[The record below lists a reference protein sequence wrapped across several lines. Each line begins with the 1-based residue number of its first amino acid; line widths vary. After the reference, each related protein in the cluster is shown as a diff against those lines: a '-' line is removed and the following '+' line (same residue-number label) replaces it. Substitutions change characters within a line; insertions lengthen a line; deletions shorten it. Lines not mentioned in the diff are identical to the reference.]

1 MAADTSTP
9 AISRTLQQT
18 QPWARFM
25 GIMGFVSVAFMI
37 VAGVAGGAIG
47 IATQNPQAAILL
59 IVYPLM
65 AVLYIFPSMYLLRYS
80 NRIREFVVQGQQT
93 QLEAALEAQRSF
105 WKFVGVLTLVGLIV
119 AVLGI
124 VVAIALPFALASQ

>member
-1 MAADTSTP
+1 MTTDTLTP
-9 AISRTLQQT
+9 AVSRILQQT

-25 GIMGFVSVAFMI
+25 GIIGFVSVAFM
-37 VAGVAGGAIG
+37 VFSGVAAGAIG
-47 IATQNPQAAILL
+47 VATQNPQAAILL
-59 IVYPLM
+59 IVYPLT

-80 NRIREFVVQGQQT
+80 NRIREFVAQGQQT

-105 WKFVGVLTLVGLIV
+105 WKFVGVLTLVALVV

-124 VVAIALPFALASQ
+124 VVAIALPFALASR

>member
-1 MAADTSTP
+1 MTTDTLTP
-9 AISRTLQQT
+9 AVSRILQQT

-25 GIMGFVSVAFMI
+25 GIIGFVSVAFMI
-37 VAGVAGGAIG
+37 VGGVAAGAIG
-47 IATQNPQAAILL
+47 VATQNPQAAIPL
-59 IVYPLM
+59 IVYPLT

-80 NRIREFVVQGQQT
+80 NRIREFVAQGQQT

-105 WKFVGVLTLVGLIV
+105 WKVVGVLTLVALVV

-124 VVAIALPFALASQ
+124 VVAIALPFALAS